1 MSTTGPERVLAV
13 LDDASMAE
21 TLLEASCALA
31 QLVQREL
38 QLVFVESAAAL
49 AAAELPSTRVL
60 AQAAR
65 TWTPLAPEDVE
76 RGWRVQAARLR
87 ALAEQATTR
96 RTVSWSMRITR
107 GALRQTALALRD
119 ETDLLLVAAAPSHF
133 ALADTRS
140 ERTFIAALDDGSA
153 AGQAAVRLR
162 RPPRPGAGRAAAP
175 VQDRRATPAAAAGH
189 GTARGGAGL
198 AHGGP
203 GGGGTACAAAARRH
217 ARLIRICV
225 RRSKNGLVRSIR
237 SRPDAVFVGLLCA
250 RRAWSQVD
258 GGTCVLRPSLA
269 GDHRGPRAGCSST
282 PPVPCPCAGRP
293 RMGPAPAGTTAA
305 LPARVVACRPE
316 VLGAAG
322 AGGSGVR
329 AQAPFAVAQAVAG

>member
-1 MSTTGPERVLAV
+1 LSTAGPERVLAV

-31 QLVQREL
+31 QLVRREL
-38 QLVFVESAAAL
+38 QLVYVESAAAL

-65 TWTPLAPEDVE
+65 AWTPLAPEDVE

-140 ERTFIAALDDGSA
+140 ARTFIAALDDGSA
-153 AGQAAVRLR
+153 AGQAAVRL
-162 RPPRPGAGRAAAP
+162 AGRLAQALGAPLRLFRIDGQPQLPPLATARLVVAPASRMAAP
-175 VQDRRATPAAAAGH
+175 
-189 GTARGGAGL
+189 
-198 AHGGP
+198 
-203 GGGGTACAAAARRH
+203 
-217 ARLIRICV
+217 
-225 RRSKNGLVRSIR
+225 
-237 SRPDAVFVGLLCA
+237 
-250 RRAWSQVD
+250 
-258 GGTCVLRPSLA
+258 
-269 GDHRGPRAGCSST
+269 
-282 PPVPCPCAGRP
+282 
-293 RMGPAPAGTTAA
+293 
-305 LPARVVACRPE
+305 
-316 VLGAAG
+316 
-322 AGGSGVR
+322 
-329 AQAPFAVAQAVAG
+329 AVAELRVPLLLVSTRD